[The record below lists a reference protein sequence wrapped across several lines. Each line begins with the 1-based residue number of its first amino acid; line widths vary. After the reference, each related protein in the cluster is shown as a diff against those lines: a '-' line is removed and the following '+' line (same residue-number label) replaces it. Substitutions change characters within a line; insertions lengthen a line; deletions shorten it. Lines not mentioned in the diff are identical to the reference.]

1 MPPLLNVYQI
11 VIWIH
16 MVKNST
22 KKLYGE
28 TVRLSNGHKYEFKWN
43 NLDFRIPSD
52 IKRKTQYGVL

>member
-1 MPPLLNVYQI
+1 
-11 VIWIH
+11 